1 MMKATRLR
9 LTDKERD
16 IYAQAWLNAQVKG
29 TKQRGKKIVPYYG
42 SFDEFFKPQEEKAA
56 DTPERRQKE
65 QEQNQLKAL
74 ILKANLASGG

>member
-1 MMKATRLR
+1 MRYCGIFDLVLIGRTTLRQYSLMMKATRLR

-42 SFDEFFKPQEEKAA
+42 SFD
-56 DTPERRQKE
+56 
-65 QEQNQLKAL
+65 
-74 ILKANLASGG
+74 